1 MTNPIDLTVGAAR
14 LWLRAAVFTVKAA
27 AIPVELSVRVAG
39 AVLDRARPTEPTAQ
53 PTPPPE
59 PTPAP
64 EPTPE
69 PEPEPEPE
77 PTEKQRQR
85 AARREPTRG
94 QASRQRRAR
103 AEREEAA
110 AQPTDELPHAGPEI
124 EVAEPWEGYAQ
135 MAVVDVLNRLSG
147 ADDTT
152 RAAVRLYELA
162 HEHREAILHVTE
174 G

>member
-1 MTNPIDLTVGAAR
+1 MLNPIHLTVRAVG
-14 LWLRAAVFTVKAA
+14 LGLRATVFTVKAV
-27 AIPVELSVRVAG
+27 AIPVELGVRVAG
-39 AVLDRARPTEPTAQ
+39 AVLHRDD
-53 PTPPPE
+53 PPPE
-59 PTPAP
+59 PPPPAAVVVEEAPP
-64 EPTPE
+64 EPSP
-69 PEPEPEPE
+69 
-77 PTEKQRQR
+77 KQRRR

-103 AEREEAA
+103 AEQEEEA
-110 AQPTDELPHAGPEI
+110 AQPTDGLPHAGPEI
-124 EVAEPWEGYAQ
+124 EVAEPWEGYADMQ
-135 MAVVDVLNRLSG
+135 VVDVLNRLSG

>member
-1 MTNPIDLTVGAAR
+1 MLNPIHLTVHAAG
-14 LWLRAAVFTVKAA
+14 LGLRAAVFTVKAV
-27 AIPVELSVRVAG
+27 AIPVELGVRVAG
-39 AVLDRARPTEPTAQ
+39 AVLHRED
-53 PTPPPE
+53 PPPE
-59 PTPAP
+59 PPPPAAVVVEEAAVVVEEAPP
-64 EPTPE
+64 EPSP
-69 PEPEPEPE
+69 
-77 PTEKQRQR
+77 KQRRR

-103 AEREEAA
+103 TEQEEEA
-110 AQPTDELPHAGPEI
+110 AQPTDGLPHAGPEI
-124 EVAEPWEGYAQ
+124 EVAEPWEGYAEMQ
-135 MAVVDVLNRLSG
+135 VVDVLNLLSG

>member
-1 MTNPIDLTVGAAR
+1 MLNPIHLTVRAAG
-14 LWLRAAVFTVKAA
+14 LGLRAAVFTVKAV
-27 AIPVELSVRVAG
+27 AIPVELGVRVAG
-39 AVLDRARPTEPTAQ
+39 AVLHRDD
-53 PTPPPE
+53 PPPE
-59 PTPAP
+59 PPPPAAFLVEEAPP
-64 EPTPE
+64 EPSP
-69 PEPEPEPE
+69 
-77 PTEKQRQR
+77 KQRRR

-103 AEREEAA
+103 AEQEEEA
-110 AQPTDELPHAGPEI
+110 AQPTDGLPHAGPEI
-124 EVAEPWEGYAQ
+124 QVAEPWEGYAEMQ
-135 MAVVDVLNRLSG
+135 VVDVLNRLSG

>member
-1 MTNPIDLTVGAAR
+1 MLNPIHLTVRAAG
-14 LWLRAAVFTVKAA
+14 LGLRTAVFTVKAI
-27 AIPVELSVRVAG
+27 AIPVELGVRVAG
-39 AVLDRARPTEPTAQ
+39 AVLHRDD
-53 PTPPPE
+53 PPE
-59 PTPAP
+59 PPPPPPAP
-64 EPTPE
+64 PPAAVVVEEAPPE
-69 PEPEPEPE
+69 PSP
-77 PTEKQRQR
+77 KQRRR

-103 AEREEAA
+103 AEQEEEA
-110 AQPTDELPHAGPEI
+110 AQPTDGLPHAGPEI

>member
-1 MTNPIDLTVGAAR
+1 MLNPIHLTVRAAG
-14 LWLRAAVFTVKAA
+14 LGLRAAVFTVKAV
-27 AIPVELSVRVAG
+27 AIPVELGVRVAG
-39 AVLDRARPTEPTAQ
+39 AVRHRDD
-53 PTPPPE
+53 PPE
-59 PTPAP
+59 PPPPPPAAVVVEEAPP
-64 EPTPE
+64 EPSP
-69 PEPEPEPE
+69 
-77 PTEKQRQR
+77 KQRRR

-103 AEREEAA
+103 AEQEEEA
-110 AQPTDELPHAGPEI
+110 AQPTDGLPHAGPEI
-124 EVAEPWEGYAQ
+124 QVAEPWEGYAEMQ
-135 MAVVDVLNRLSG
+135 VVDVLNRLSG

>member
-1 MTNPIDLTVGAAR
+1 LHRD
-14 LWLRAAVFTVKAA
+14 
-27 AIPVELSVRVAG
+27 
-39 AVLDRARPTEPTAQ
+39 D
-53 PTPPPE
+53 PPPE
-59 PTPAP
+59 PPPPAAVVVEEAPP
-64 EPTPE
+64 EPSP
-69 PEPEPEPE
+69 
-77 PTEKQRQR
+77 KQRRR

-103 AEREEAA
+103 AEQEEEA
-110 AQPTDELPHAGPEI
+110 AQPTDGLPHAGPEI
-124 EVAEPWEGYAQ
+124 EVAEPWEGYADMQ
-135 MAVVDVLNRLSG
+135 VVDVLNRLSG

>member
-1 MTNPIDLTVGAAR
+1 MLNPIHLTVRAAG
-14 LWLRAAVFTVKAA
+14 LGLRTAVFTVKAI
-27 AIPVELSVRVAG
+27 AIPVELGVRVAG
-39 AVLDRARPTEPTAQ
+39 AVCHRHD
-53 PTPPPE
+53 PPE
-59 PTPAP
+59 PPPPVAVVVEEAPP
-64 EPTPE
+64 EPSP
-69 PEPEPEPE
+69 
-77 PTEKQRQR
+77 KQRRR

-103 AEREEAA
+103 AEQEEQA
-110 AQPTDELPHAGPEI
+110 AQPTDGLPHAGPEI
-124 EVAEPWEGYAQ
+124 EVAEPWEGYADMQ
-135 MAVVDVLNRLSG
+135 VVDVLNRLSG

>member
-1 MTNPIDLTVGAAR
+1 MLNPIHLTVRAAG
-14 LWLRAAVFTVKAA
+14 LGLRAAVFTVKAV
-27 AIPVELSVRVAG
+27 AIPVELGVRVAG
-39 AVLDRARPTEPTAQ
+39 AVLHRDDA
-53 PTPPPE
+53 PPE
-59 PTPAP
+59 PPPPSPPPAAVVVEEAPP
-64 EPTPE
+64 EPSP
-69 PEPEPEPE
+69 
-77 PTEKQRQR
+77 KQRRR

-103 AEREEAA
+103 AEQEEEA
-110 AQPTDELPHAGPEI
+110 AQPTDGLPHAGPEI
-124 EVAEPWEGYAQ
+124 QVAEPWEGYAEMQ
-135 MAVVDVLNRLSG
+135 VVDVLNRLSG

>member
-1 MTNPIDLTVGAAR
+1 MLNPIHLTVRAAG
-14 LWLRAAVFTVKAA
+14 LGLRAAVFTVKAV
-27 AIPVELSVRVAG
+27 AIPVELGVRVAV
-39 AVLDRARPTEPTAQ
+39 AVRHRDD
-53 PTPPPE
+53 PPE
-59 PTPAP
+59 PPPPPPPPPPAAVVVEEAPP
-64 EPTPE
+64 EPSP
-69 PEPEPEPE
+69 
-77 PTEKQRQR
+77 KQRRR

-103 AEREEAA
+103 TEQEEEA
-110 AQPTDELPHAGPEI
+110 AQPTDGLPHAGPEI
-124 EVAEPWEGYAQ
+124 EVAEPWEGYADMQ
-135 MAVVDVLNRLSG
+135 VVDVLNRLSG

>member
-1 MTNPIDLTVGAAR
+1 MLNPIHMTVRAAG
-14 LWLRAAVFTVKAA
+14 LGLRTAVFTVKAV
-27 AIPVELSVRVAG
+27 AIPVELGVRIAG
-39 AVLDRARPTEPTAQ
+39 AVLRRDD
-53 PTPPPE
+53 PPE
-59 PTPAP
+59 PPPPVAVVVEEAPP
-64 EPTPE
+64 EPSP
-69 PEPEPEPE
+69 
-77 PTEKQRQR
+77 KQRRR

-94 QASRQRRAR
+94 QVSRQRRAR
-103 AEREEAA
+103 AEQEEEA

-124 EVAEPWEGYAQ
+124 QVAEPWEGYADMQ
-135 MAVVDVLNRLSG
+135 VVDVLNRLSG

>member
-1 MTNPIDLTVGAAR
+1 MLNPIHLTVRAAG
-14 LWLRAAVFTVKAA
+14 LGLRAAVFTVKAV
-27 AIPVELSVRVAG
+27 AIPVELGVRVAG
-39 AVLDRARPTEPTAQ
+39 AVLHRDD
-53 PTPPPE
+53 PPPE
-59 PTPAP
+59 PPPPPPPPTAVVVEEAPP
-64 EPTPE
+64 EPSP
-69 PEPEPEPE
+69 
-77 PTEKQRQR
+77 KQRRR

-103 AEREEAA
+103 AEQEEEA
-110 AQPTDELPHAGPEI
+110 AQPTDGLPHAGPEI
-124 EVAEPWEGYAQ
+124 EVAEPWEGYADMQ
-135 MAVVDVLNRLSG
+135 VVDVLNRLSG

>member
-1 MTNPIDLTVGAAR
+1 MTNPIHLTVGAAR
-14 LWLRAAVFTVKAA
+14 LWLRAATFTVKAA
-27 AIPVELSVRVAG
+27 AIPIELSVRVAG
-39 AVLDRARPTEPTAQ
+39 AVCDRVHPTEPTAE
-53 PTPPPE
+53 PTPTPE

-64 EPTPE
+64 EPE
-69 PEPEPEPE
+69 PSQ
-77 PTEKQRQR
+77 KQRRR

-94 QASRQRRAR
+94 QASRQRRVR
-103 AEREEAA
+103 AEQEEAA
-110 AQPTDELPHAGPEI
+110 AQPTDGLPHAGPEI
-124 EVAEPWEGYAQ
+124 QVAEPWEGYAE
-135 MAVVDVLNRLSG
+135 MPVVDVLNRLSG

>member
-1 MTNPIDLTVGAAR
+1 MLNPIHLTVRAAG
-14 LWLRAAVFTVKAA
+14 LGLRAAVFTVKAV
-27 AIPVELSVRVAG
+27 AIPVELGVRVAG
-39 AVLDRARPTEPTAQ
+39 SVCHRDAAPEEPA
-53 PTPPPE
+53 PPP
-59 PTPAP
+59 
-64 EPTPE
+64 PE

-77 PTEKQRQR
+77 ASPKQRRR

-94 QASRQRRAR
+94 QASRQRRVR
-103 AEREEAA
+103 AEQEEAA
-110 AQPTDELPHAGPEI
+110 AQPTDGLPHAGPEI
-124 EVAEPWEGYAQ
+124 EVAEPWEGYAAMQ
-135 MAVVDVLNRLSG
+135 VVDVLNRLSG

>member
-1 MTNPIDLTVGAAR
+1 MLNPIHLTVRAAG
-14 LWLRAAVFTVKAA
+14 LGLRAGVFTVKAV
-27 AIPVELSVRVAG
+27 AIPVELGVRVAG
-39 AVLDRARPTEPTAQ
+39 AVCRRVDHPEPPPPPPPPPAAVVVEEA
-53 PTPPPE
+53 PPE
-59 PTPAP
+59 PSP
-64 EPTPE
+64 
-69 PEPEPEPE
+69 
-77 PTEKQRQR
+77 KQRRR

-103 AEREEAA
+103 AEQEEEA
-110 AQPTDELPHAGPEI
+110 AQPTDGLPHAGPEI
-124 EVAEPWEGYAQ
+124 EVAEPWEGYADMQ
-135 MAVVDVLNRLSG
+135 VVDVLNRLSG